1 MATID
6 QLYADM
12 LPSLPGV
19 PLPLLRSQFA
29 RAAQA
34 FCARTKC
41 WAAWTD
47 EVTTTADGT
56 DYDFELPPQ
65 AQVALIERA
74 TCDGNEMPVE
84 SWRAFCRSPEDAGSI
99 QAVQSRDLLTFTL
112 GRPMGPGRKIRLRV
126 VLTPVANAAS
136 YPDHLIQQYGDSIAA
151 GAKALL
157 MAVPGASFGNLQMA
171 PIHAAAFEQSI
182 ASAAVREW
190 RGRTLRTPRAAVQWL

>member
-29 RAAQA
+29 RAAQS

-41 WAAWTD
+41 WAIWTD
-47 EVTTTADGT
+47 EVATTAAGT

-74 TCDGNEMPVE
+74 TCDGNDLPVE
-84 SWRAFCRSPEDAGSI
+84 SWRAFDHGDERDGS
-99 QAVQSRDLLTFTL
+99 ASVHSRDLLTFQL
-112 GRPMGPGRKIRLRV
+112 GRPLGAGKKIRIRL
-126 VLTPVANAAS
+126 VLVPTANASA

-157 MAVPGASFGNLQMA
+157 MAVPGASFGNLQLA